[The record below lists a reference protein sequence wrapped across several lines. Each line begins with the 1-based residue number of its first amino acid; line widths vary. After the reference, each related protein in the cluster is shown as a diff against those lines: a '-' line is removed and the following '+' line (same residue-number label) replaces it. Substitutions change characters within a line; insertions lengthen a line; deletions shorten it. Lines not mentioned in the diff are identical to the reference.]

1 MCSEARFQ
9 PEIMRGNKCETE
21 DMIKSGFNMERAKNQ
36 CRRVGEHI
44 NFGFEEFQSINF
56 VS

>member
-9 PEIMRGNKCETE
+9 PEIVRGNKCETE
-21 DMIKSGFNMERAKNQ
+21 DMIKSEFNMERAKNQ